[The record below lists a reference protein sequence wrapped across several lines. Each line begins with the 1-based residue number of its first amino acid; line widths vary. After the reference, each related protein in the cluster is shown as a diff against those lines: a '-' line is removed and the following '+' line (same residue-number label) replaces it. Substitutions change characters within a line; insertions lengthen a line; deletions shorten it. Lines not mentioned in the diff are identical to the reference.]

1 VTTVIAG
8 ILVVI
13 YRFVC
18 LHDNKKRDAT
28 GVLEGFEN
36 AYQDD
41 LTDKTVSIYSK
52 DRVTADRTD
61 RCRILNSGTLFS

>member
-1 VTTVIAG
+1 VLTVIAG
-8 ILVVI
+8 ILVLI

-18 LHDNKKRDAT
+18 LRDNRKRDAS

-41 LTDKTVSIYSK
+41 LTDKTVSSNFQALIRKLS
-52 DRVTADRTD
+52 
-61 RCRILNSGTLFS
+61 